1 MEAKIENLIIDAI
14 GIIGV
19 AIVVA
24 TYFLLQSEK
33 IDSKGFLYSFLNAFG
48 SLLIMYS
55 LLYNWNLASFII
67 EIVWVLISLYGLKK
81 WYRNKKQKSA
91 SNGID

>member
-1 MEAKIENLIIDAI
+1 MNSFMIDVI
-14 GIIGV
+14 GIVGV
-19 AIVVA
+19 VIVVV

-67 EIVWVLISLYGLKK
+67 EFFWILISIYGLEK
-81 WYRNKKQKSA
+81 WYRSKRQKSD
-91 SNGID
+91 N

>member
-1 MEAKIENLIIDAI
+1 MSAFMVDAI

-19 AIVVA
+19 VMVLI
-24 TYFLLQSEK
+24 TYFLLQSQK

-48 SLLIMYS
+48 SLLIVYS

-67 EIVWVLISLYGLKK
+67 EFFWILISLWGLKK
-81 WYRNKKQKSA
+81 WYRSKKESL
-91 SNGID
+91 

>member
-1 MEAKIENLIIDAI
+1 MNNFAVDVI
-14 GIIGV
+14 GIVGV

-33 IDSKGFLYSFLNAFG
+33 IDPKGFLYSFLNAFG

-55 LLYNWNLASFII
+55 LLYNWNLASFVI
-67 EIVWVLISLYGLKK
+67 EFFWILISLYGLRK
-81 WYRNKKQKSA
+81 WYRNKTQKNG
-91 SNGID
+91 SNGLD

>member
-1 MEAKIENLIIDAI
+1 MNNFAVDVI
-14 GIIGV
+14 GIVGV

-33 IDSKGFLYSFLNAFG
+33 IDAKGFLYSFLNAFG

-67 EIVWVLISLYGLKK
+67 EFFWILISLYGLRK
-81 WYRNKKQKSA
+81 WYRSKKQKSA
-91 SNGID
+91 PNGLD

>member
-1 MEAKIENLIIDAI
+1 MNSFTVDII

-19 AIVVA
+19 AIVVV

-33 IDSKGFLYSFLNAFG
+33 IDSKSFLYSFLNAFG

-67 EIVWVLISLYGLKK
+67 EIFWILISLYGLKK
-81 WYRNKKQKSA
+81 WYRNKRQNAHSSSFNDK
-91 SNGID
+91 I

>member
-1 MEAKIENLIIDAI
+1 MNSFTVDVV
-14 GIIGV
+14 GIVGV

-33 IDSKGFLYSFLNAFG
+33 IDSKGFMYSFLNAFG

-67 EIVWVLISLYGLKK
+67 EFFWILISIYGLKK
-81 WYRNKKQKSA
+81 WYRNKKQNSSYTPFNDKT
-91 SNGID
+91 

>member
-1 MEAKIENLIIDAI
+1 MSAFMVDAI

-19 AIVVA
+19 VMVLI
-24 TYFLLQSEK
+24 TYFLLQSQK

-48 SLLIMYS
+48 SLLIVYS

-67 EIVWVLISLYGLKK
+67 EFFWILISLWGLKK
-81 WYRNKKQKSA
+81 WYRNKKESL
-91 SNGID
+91 

>member
-1 MEAKIENLIIDAI
+1 MENLIIDLV
-14 GIIGV
+14 GIFGV

-24 TYFLLQSEK
+24 TYFLLQSQK

-55 LLYNWNLASFII
+55 LLYNWNLASFVI
-67 EIVWVLISLYGLKK
+67 EIFWILISLYGLKK
-81 WYRNKKQKSA
+81 WYRNKKQNAFNDKP
-91 SNGID
+91 